1 MTTNNMKQG
10 KLFWPLVVGLVLVL
24 ALWFLALTNV
34 IGVWK
39 IPELWSQIFAACTGA
54 IVVAVV
60 TMLLM
65 HGQRATEEEKEK
77 SIKIYESKVA
87 VYSRFVT
94 KMYKLLEDDQVSCD
108 DFLNLRTEIFSTLI
122 FYLDD
127 SHLRMMLAEVSQIK
141 DFRDN
146 EAMVSTFARITN
158 ILQDDL
164 QARDYKAD
172 DREQV
177 LVDLWQRFETLSAF
191 CPIPSQVKK

>member
-1 MTTNNMKQG
+1 MKQG

-24 ALWFLALTNV
+24 ALGFLALTNA
-34 IGVWK
+34 IGIWG

-60 TMLLM
+60 TMVLM

-94 KMYKLLEDDQVSCD
+94 KMYKLLGDDQVSCD
-108 DFLNLRTEIFSTLI
+108 DFLSLRTEIFSTLI

-127 SHLRMMLAEVSQIK
+127 SHLRMMLAEVNKIK
-141 DFRDN
+141 DFSDTN
-146 EAMVSTFARITN
+146 AMISTFARITN

-164 QARDYKAD
+164 SARAYRAD

-177 LVDLWQRFETLSAF
+177 LVDMWQQFEKLSAF
-191 CPIPSQVKK
+191 CPIPRQGKAD

>member
-1 MTTNNMKQG
+1 MKQG

-24 ALWFLALTNV
+24 ALGFLALTNV
-34 IGVWK
+34 IGVWR

-108 DFLNLRTEIFSTLI
+108 DFLALRTEIFSTLI

-164 QARDYKAD
+164 LARAYKAD

-191 CPIPSQVKK
+191 CPIPSKK

>member
-1 MTTNNMKQG
+1 MKQG

-164 QARDYKAD
+164 LARDYKAD

>member
-1 MTTNNMKQG
+1 MKQG

-24 ALWFLALTNV
+24 ALGFLVLTNV

-65 HGQRATEEEKEK
+65 HGQRATEEEK

-164 QARDYKAD
+164 LARDYKAD

>member
-1 MTTNNMKQG
+1 MKQG
-10 KLFWPLVVGLVLVL
+10 KLFWPLVVGLVLVM
-24 ALWFLALTNV
+24 ALGFLALTNV

-127 SHLRMMLAEVSQIK
+127 NHLRMMLAEVSQIK

-146 EAMVSTFARITN
+146 EAMASTFARITN

-164 QARDYKAD
+164 LARTYKAD

-191 CPIPSQVKK
+191 CPIPSQDKK

>member
-1 MTTNNMKQG
+1 MKQG

-164 QARDYKAD
+164 LARDYKAD
-172 DREQV
+172 DREQA

-191 CPIPSQVKK
+191 CPIQSQVKK

>member
-1 MTTNNMKQG
+1 MKQG
-10 KLFWPLVVGLVLVL
+10 KLFWPLVVGLVLVM
-24 ALWFLALTNV
+24 ALGFLALTNV

-65 HGQRATEEEKEK
+65 HGQHATEEEKEK

-127 SHLRMMLAEVSQIK
+127 NHLRMMLAEVSQIK

-164 QARDYKAD
+164 LARTYKAD

-191 CPIPSQVKK
+191 CPIPSHDKK

>member
-1 MTTNNMKQG
+1 MKFG
-10 KLFWPLVVGLVLVL
+10 KLFWPMVFGLVLVL
-24 ALWFLALTNV
+24 VMGFLALTNV

-60 TMLLM
+60 TMVLM

-77 SIKIYESKVA
+77 NIKIYESKVA

-108 DFLNLRTEIFSTLI
+108 DFLALRTEIFSTLI

-127 SHLRMMLAEVSQIK
+127 SHLRMMLAEVNKIQ
-141 DFRDN
+141 DFSDTN
-146 EAMVSTFARITN
+146 AMISTFARITN

-164 QARDYKAD
+164 LARAYKAD

-177 LVDLWQRFETLSAF
+177 LVNMWQQFEKLSAF
-191 CPIPSQVKK
+191 CPIPKQNK

>member
-1 MTTNNMKQG
+1 MKQG
-10 KLFWPLVVGLVLVL
+10 NLFWPLVVGIVLVLVL
-24 ALWFLALTNV
+24 GFLALTNA
-34 IGVWK
+34 IGIWQ

-60 TMLLM
+60 TMVLM
-65 HGQRATEEEKEK
+65 HGQRATEEAKEK

-127 SHLRMMLAEVSQIK
+127 NHLRMMLAEVSQIK

-164 QARDYKAD
+164 LARTYKAD

-191 CPIPSQVKK
+191 CPIPSHDKK

>member
-1 MTTNNMKQG
+1 M
-10 KLFWPLVVGLVLVL
+10 VLVLVL
-24 ALWFLALTNV
+24 GFLALTNA
-34 IGVWK
+34 IGIWR

-60 TMLLM
+60 TMVLM
-65 HGQRATEEEKEK
+65 HGQRATEEAKEK

-94 KMYKLLEDDQVSCD
+94 KMYKLLEDDHVSCD
-108 DFLNLRTEIFSTLI
+108 DFLALRTEIFSTLI

-127 SHLRMMLAEVSQIK
+127 SHLRMMLTEIVNIK
-141 DFRDN
+141 DFRDGT
-146 EAMVSTFARITN
+146 AMVSTFARITN

-164 QARDYKAD
+164 LARAYKAD

-191 CPIPSQVKK
+191 CPIPSKKEG

>member
-1 MTTNNMKQG
+1 MKQG

-127 SHLRMMLAEVSQIK
+127 SHLRMLLAEVSQIK

-164 QARDYKAD
+164 LARDYKAD

>member
-1 MTTNNMKQG
+1 MKQE
-10 KLFWPLVVGLVLVL
+10 KLLWSLVVGMVVVL
-24 ALWFLALTNV
+24 ALGFLAMTNV
-34 IGVWK
+34 IGIWK

-60 TMLLM
+60 TMVLM
-65 HGQRATEEEKEK
+65 HGQRATEEAKEK

-108 DFLNLRTEIFSTLI
+108 DFLSLRTEIFSSLI

-146 EAMVSTFARITN
+146 AAMVSTFARITN

-164 QARDYKAD
+164 LARAYQADE
-172 DREQV
+172 REQV
-177 LVDLWQRFETLSAF
+177 LVDLWQQFETLSAF
-191 CPIPSQVKK
+191 CPIPSKKE

>member
-1 MTTNNMKQG
+1 MKQG

-24 ALWFLALTNV
+24 ALGFLALTNT
-34 IGVWK
+34 IGIWK

-60 TMLLM
+60 TMVLM
-65 HGQRATEEEKEK
+65 HGQRASEEEKEK

-108 DFLNLRTEIFSTLI
+108 DFLSLRTEIFSSLI

-146 EAMVSTFARITN
+146 AAMVSTFARITN

-164 QARDYKAD
+164 LARAYQAD
-172 DREQV
+172 DREKV
-177 LVDLWQRFETLSAF
+177 LVDMWQQFETLSAF
-191 CPIPSQVKK
+191 CPIAKKKES

>member
-1 MTTNNMKQG
+1 MKQG
-10 KLFWPLVVGLVLVL
+10 NLFWPLVVGLVLVL
-24 ALWFLALTNV
+24 VMGFLALTNA
-34 IGVWK
+34 IGIWR

-60 TMLLM
+60 TMVLM
-65 HGQRATEEEKEK
+65 HGQRATEEAKEK

-108 DFLNLRTEIFSTLI
+108 DFLALRTEIFSSLI

-127 SHLRMMLAEVSQIK
+127 SHLRMVFAEIGNIK
-141 DFRDN
+141 DFRDGT
-146 EAMVSTFARITN
+146 AMVSTFARITN

-164 QARDYKAD
+164 LSRSYRAD

-191 CPIPSQVKK
+191 CPIPGKKED

>member
-1 MTTNNMKQG
+1 M
-10 KLFWPLVVGLVLVL
+10 LVL

-127 SHLRMMLAEVSQIK
+127 SHLRMLLAEVSQIK

-164 QARDYKAD
+164 LARDYKAD